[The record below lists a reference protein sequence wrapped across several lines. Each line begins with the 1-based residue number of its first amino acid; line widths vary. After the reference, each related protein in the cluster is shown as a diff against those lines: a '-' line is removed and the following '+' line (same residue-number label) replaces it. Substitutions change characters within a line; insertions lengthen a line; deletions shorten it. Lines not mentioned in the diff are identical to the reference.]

1 LRCGQKMQRWGRSAA
16 GKTRWFCRFCAKSHI
31 QKRVDTSNRWGKRL
45 LRLWLTGTKTLED
58 IAAHNSCTVRTL
70 LNRFSGFWTDF
81 PLPFIPS
88 TLSHTYLVVDA
99 IYLAGHSECVL
110 IGRTGNEHVFWFF
123 ARQETLLAWV
133 DFFCKLPMPV
143 ALICDAQSGL
153 LSAVKAVWPNI
164 PVQRCLAHL
173 QRLAVSKLTKH
184 PQTPAGQELLRLA
197 YSIHGV
203 RTAQDRDKWL
213 ADFEAWKVKWER
225 FLKER
230 TYGIHPS
237 GKNSWWYTHRRI
249 RALKYTLEQSILS
262 LFTSVD
268 HPDVPRTSNLVE
280 GGINSRLKELLRR
293 HRGMSLE
300 HKKALV
306 AHYLDSR
313 SVPQKPTRIF
323 H

>member
-1 LRCGQKMQRWGRSAA
+1 MQRWGHSAA
-16 GKTRWFCRFCAKSHI
+16 GKPRWFCRFCAKSHI
-31 QKRVDTSNRWGKRL
+31 QKRADTLQRWRKRL
-45 LRLWLTGTKTLED
+45 LRLWLIGNRTLED
-58 IAAHNSCTVRTL
+58 IAAHNSCTARTL

-81 PLPFIPS
+81 PLPAIPL

-110 IGRTGNEHVFWFF
+110 IGRTGNGHVFWLF
-123 ARQETLLAWV
+123 ARQETLVAWV
-133 DFFCKLPMPV
+133 DFFRKLPIPT

-153 LSAVKAVWPNI
+153 LSAVKAVWPNL

-173 QRLAVSKLTKH
+173 QRLAISKLTRN
-184 PQTPAGQELLRLA
+184 PQTSAGQELLKLV
-197 YSIHGV
+197 SSVHGV
-203 RTAQDRDKWL
+203 KTAEDRDKWVT
-213 ADFEAWKVKWER
+213 DFAAWKCRWER

-230 TYGIHPS
+230 TYGLHPS

-249 RALKYTLEQSILS
+249 RALKYTIEQSLS
-262 LFTSVD
+262 NLFVFIEN
-268 HPDVPRTSNLVE
+268 PDVPRTSNLVE

-313 SVPQKPTRIF
+313 SVPQKPTRNF